1 MPALYV
7 DFQAVWSPYA
17 SGWTTGIAMDSEDGP
32 ILTVPIYGGYAL
44 PHAILHLDLILQ
56 DLTLPS
62 SRFLFWGTDSAYLHN
77 GQWHRSASQISPF
90 LLRLVLAMVLC
101 GSNRKASYNML

>member
-7 DFQAVWSPYA
+7 DFQAVWSLYA

-44 PHAILHLDLILQ
+44 PHAILHLTWFSRTWHYLLPGSCFELQ
-56 DLTLPS
+56 TQPISIMNNDTEVQAKLAPS
-62 SRFLFWGTDSAYLHN
+62 FSGWF
-77 GQWHRSASQISPF
+77 
-90 LLRLVLAMVLC
+90 
-101 GSNRKASYNML
+101 